1 MSGEGS
7 YPAAAFDAL
16 RDVCHLAP
24 VSASATRL
32 LQERL
37 GLSDEELLAVLDV
50 DALTVLTGDDL
61 PHRPELPLLLALTE
75 PHDPALL
82 RRWLRT
88 QTPRG
93 RPLDLLLA
101 RDFAAFED
109 ALGDLEEKGFVIG
122 G

>member
-1 MSGEGS
+1 M
-7 YPAAAFDAL
+7 
-16 RDVCHLAP
+16 
-24 VSASATRL
+24 SASATRL

-37 GLSDEELLAVLDV
+37 DLSDEELLTVLDV
-50 DALTVLTGDDL
+50 DALTVLAGDEL

-88 QTPRG
+88 RTPRG

-101 RDFAAFED
+101 RDFAAFEQ
-109 ALGDLEEKGFVIG
+109 ALGDLDERGFVIG

>member
-1 MSGEGS
+1 MTS
-7 YPAAAFDAL
+7 
-16 RDVCHLAP
+16 
-24 VSASATRL
+24 SATRL

-37 GLSDEELLAVLDV
+37 ALSDEELLAVLDV
-50 DALTVLTGDDL
+50 DALTVLAGDEL

-75 PHDPALL
+75 PHDAALL

-88 QTPRG
+88 ESPRG
-93 RPLDLLLA
+93 RPLELLLA

-109 ALGDLEEKGFVIG
+109 ALSDLEERGWVIG

>member
-1 MSGEGS
+1 MTS
-7 YPAAAFDAL
+7 
-16 RDVCHLAP
+16 
-24 VSASATRL
+24 SATRL

-50 DALTVLTGDDL
+50 DALTVLAGDDL
-61 PHRPELPLLLALTE
+61 PHRPELSLLLVLTE

-88 QTPRG
+88 AGPRG
-93 RPLDLLLA
+93 RPVDLLLA

-109 ALGDLEEKGFVIG
+109 ALTDLEQRGFVIG